1 MKLLFSRKNKINDF
15 PSFMHQDQPQSGWQR
30 GLNSLFLRYYLYVRL
45 ILLNSINSQSIP
57 GNRFYLTWNH
67 IQ

>member
-30 GLNSLFLRYYLYVRL
+30 GLNSLFLRYYL
-45 ILLNSINSQSIP
+45 
-57 GNRFYLTWNH
+57 
-67 IQ
+67 